1 MEEKDFE
8 LLIMLDKTKN
18 ITHAAE
24 KLYISQSSLSKRI
37 ATIEKELG
45 VQLLVRTRTG
55 ILFTPS
61 GEEVL
66 KTAETVTEQLQR
78 MREKNCL
85 VKAHP
90 DRPFKGGDFV
100 KLRNL

>member
-78 MREKNCL
+78 MREK
-85 VKAHP
+85 
-90 DRPFKGGDFV
+90 
-100 KLRNL
+100 KLPCQSTS